1 MLLKKYQI
9 SQNVNL
15 TKYGLRKEAN
25 FTIILL
31 IDILLFFF
39 SFLQTYQD
47 IYFSHILFFIFFL
60 LQICFCIYL
69 LPVFLISLCHFHNN
83 PLLYLV
89 SRLSFFDNMLNKHSN
104 SFLYITKKIYKKPL
118 LSTKLEP
125 FIMLIAS
132 SLLMY
137 QTLIL

>member
-39 SFLQTYQD
+39 SFLQTYYD

-125 FIMLIAS
+125 FIMLLHHLCS
-132 SLLMY
+132 C
-137 QTLIL
+137 TKH